1 MDILRAITCYLQLI
15 LYLVFSLTVHWH
27 IWKSNWSIPL
37 KNKQT
42 HSNCCK
48 TCKTHTFML
57 TLTDWYLCVWW
68 GVSHG
73 HQGREAS
80 RQQENQEDL
89 SLAQTHRDSSGPHW
103 EHVGVSSDKVTEPG
117 IWLAERE
124 REVRRETETEWR
136 GEFWCLSRFVDEHG
150 RIRALWLTWMV
161 SEGMARCWSHTRTFP
176 WPLLTHW
183 YMWHVWVHTQTHAHT
198 NTCKVKQRLMKGRG
212 RTCVVMFI

>member
-1 MDILRAITCYLQLI
+1 MDILHAITCYLQLI

-124 REVRRETETEWR
+124 RWGERQRPSGEESFDVYPGLWMSMAGSELCDWLGWWAREWPDV
-136 GEFWCLSRFVDEHG
+136 GHIPGHSPGLY
-150 RIRALWLTWMV
+150 L
-161 SEGMARCWSHTRTFP
+161 HTGICDTYGYT
-176 WPLLTHW
+176 LKHT
-183 YMWHVWVHTQTHAHT
+183 HTQTHA
-198 NTCKVKQRLMKGRG
+198 RLNKG
-212 RTCVVMFI
+212 

>member
-1 MDILRAITCYLQLI
+1 MYILHAITCYLQLI

-124 REVRRETETEWR
+124 RGEERDRGRVERRVLMFIQVCGWAWQDQSSVIDLDGER
-136 GEFWCLSRFVDEHG
+136 GNGPMLVTYQDIPLAFTYTLVYVTRMGAHSN
-150 RIRALWLTWMV
+150 
-161 SEGMARCWSHTRTFP
+161 TRT
-176 WPLLTHW
+176 HKH
-183 YMWHVWVHTQTHAHT
+183 MQ
-198 NTCKVKQRLMKGRG
+198 G
-212 RTCVVMFI
+212 